1 MLHFRFPLR
10 VILGAIVFIGAVGWF
25 GVMPARAAGVVGNG
39 TPQSCT
45 EIALD
50 SALATGGKITFNCGA
65 NPKTIV
71 IKGRKSISLNTTIDG
86 GGKIT
91 FKMQNVGFAQVQGG
105 ATLKLLNITLTNAR
119 NSARGALENFGTLS
133 LNRVTLR
140 KNDSTD
146 VGGAIANNATLIVK
160 NSTFLENTAEHY
172 GGAIYSFGGTVTI
185 KNSTFRQN
193 STRAVVSGGGA
204 LNLVTPTT
212 GTISKS
218 TFDDNSSTDGGG
230 IGTNGDVTIS
240 KSKIINNYAS
250 GNGGGI
256 WQGGNLTLIDSTV
269 DNNQAKLGGGIYA
282 AYNVTTISNSTLSR
296 NEAFD
301 YGGGAY
307 ANADMVITNST
318 FSGNTGL
325 YVSAL
330 YRALGVI
337 DMQHVTIANNNY
349 TDANG
354 SGVYSSYSGAGLLY
368 AQNTVI
374 ANNGAMNCGSTGWY
388 SNGNNL
394 SSDNSCAAFT
404 GGGDKQNKNAKLG
417 ALANNGGPTLTHLP
431 QSSSP
436 LINKGANVGVTV
448 DQRGYAR
455 PVGNADIGAVEVQ

>member
-1 MLHFRFPLR
+1 MFKFVMR
-10 VILGAIVFIGAVGWF
+10 FIGIAVVVVGAVLSF
-25 GVMPARAAGVVGNG
+25 TAHPVNAAGVVGNG
-39 TPQSCT
+39 TPKSCT

-50 SALATGGKITFNCGA
+50 SALAAGGKVTFNCGA

-91 FKMQNVGFAQVQGG
+91 LKMDNVGFAQVQGG
-105 ATLKLLNITLTNAR
+105 ATLKLLNITLTNTR
-119 NSARGALENFGTLS
+119 NSGRGAIENFGTLS
-133 LNRVTLR
+133 LNRVTMR
-140 KNDSTD
+140 NNDSTD

-160 NSTFLENTAEHY
+160 NSTFLENTAENY

-185 KNSTFRQN
+185 KNSTFRKN
-193 STRAVVSGGGA
+193 STRGVTSGGGA

-212 GTISKS
+212 GTIAKS
-218 TFDDNSSTDGGG
+218 TIDDNSSTDGGG
-230 IGTNGDVTIS
+230 IGTNGDITIS
-240 KSKIINNYAS
+240 KTKVINNYAS

-269 DNNQAKLGGGIYA
+269 DGNQGKLGGGIYA
-282 AYNVTTISNSTLSR
+282 AYHTTTISNSTLSR
-296 NEAFD
+296 NHAFD
-301 YGGGAY
+301 YGGGVY
-307 ANADMVITNST
+307 ADANMVITNST
-318 FSGNTGL
+318 LSGNTGQ
-325 YVSAL
+325 YVSAF
-330 YRALGVI
+330 YRATGTI
-337 DMQHVTIANNNY
+337 DMQHVTIANNTY
-349 TDANG
+349 TDLNG

-368 AQNTVI
+368 VQNTVI

-404 GGGDKQNKNAKLG
+404 AGGDQQNKNAKLG
-417 ALANNGGPTLTHLP
+417 ALANNGGPTQTHLP
-431 QSSSP
+431 QSKSP

-455 PVGNADIGAVEVQ
+455 PVGTADIGAVEVQ